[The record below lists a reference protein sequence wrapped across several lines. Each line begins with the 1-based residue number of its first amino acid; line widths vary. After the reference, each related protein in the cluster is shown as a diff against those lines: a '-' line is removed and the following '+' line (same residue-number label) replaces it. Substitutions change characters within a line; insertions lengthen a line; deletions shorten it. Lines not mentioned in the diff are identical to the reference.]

1 MISLSGIS
9 IHFGARTLFSGVSF
23 NIRGDDRIG
32 LTGLNGTGKSTL
44 LKVIAGDL
52 TPDTGMV
59 SRPRGYRIG
68 YLPQHLPVT
77 DTQSVFDEVA
87 SSLTE
92 LNELE
97 RLTETLTQ
105 ELERRDDYETE
116 EYMRLAERLAEV
128 TERYHLLD
136 GGRKELLIATM
147 LEGLGFRAEDLDKPT
162 GIFSGG
168 WRMRIELAKVLLSQP
183 DLLLLDEPTN
193 HLDIESIQWLEDY
206 FQSFRG
212 ALMLVSH
219 DRALLDHVTRRTL
232 ELENSV
238 ITDYPVP
245 YSRYVVM
252 KEERI
257 IQQEAAWRNQQRWI
271 EQTERF
277 IERFRYKATKA
288 VQVQSRIK
296 QLEKLERVAPVE
308 RDNRRVHLSFREVER
323 SGDIVIDLQDISKAF
338 GSNRVLEHID
348 LTVQRGEKI
357 AFVGRNGEGKTTL
370 ARIITGDLIDFTGHR
385 KVGAKVTMGYYAQNQ
400 ADRLDDRKTVL
411 EVVDEVAVGSVRSH
425 IRDLLGAFLF
435 SGEEVDKKVSVLSG
449 GERSRLALLQLL
461 IRPVNFLILDEPTN
475 HLDMRTKN
483 ILKEALRS
491 FEGTLLVVSH
501 DRAFLD
507 GLVDTL
513 YEVRGHKLTQHDGD
527 IYRFLEKKKLDTLA
541 DLERG
546 KNAGGNARRPAGE
559 KEGRENSLTYE
570 ERKKRRNRLR
580 NLQNKIARLEEEIH
594 TLEQR
599 VQRMEEMMAVPE
611 KYEGDFNTL
620 GQEYGAMKNQLE
632 KKVEEWSRLVE
643 ELEDQRM
650 NDEK

>member
-1 MISLSGIS
+1 MISVNDIS

-23 NIRGDDRIG
+23 NIREDDRIG

-44 LKVIAGDL
+44 LKILAGQL
-52 TPDTGMV
+52 TPDSGV
-59 SRPRGYRIG
+59 VGRPRGYRIG

-77 DTQSVFDEVA
+77 DTQSVFEEVA

-97 RLTETLTQ
+97 QQTEKLTR
-105 ELERRDDYETE
+105 ELERRDDYESDD
-116 EYMRLAERLAEV
+116 YLRLASRLAEV

-136 GGRKELLIATM
+136 GGRKDLFIARM
-147 LEGLGFRAEDLDKPT
+147 LEGLGFRPEEFDKPT
-162 GIFSGG
+162 GTFSGG

-212 ALMLVSH
+212 ALVLVSH

-245 YSRYVVM
+245 YSRYLVM
-252 KEERI
+252 KEERA
-257 IQQEAAWRNQQRWI
+257 IQQEAAYRNQQKWI

-296 QLEKLERVAPVE
+296 QLDKLERVAPVE

-323 SGDIVIDLQDISKAF
+323 SGDIVVEMKDISKAF

-348 LTVQRGEKI
+348 LTVERGEKI

-370 ARIITGDLIDFTGHR
+370 ARIITGDLTDFTGHR
-385 KVGAKVTMGYYAQNQ
+385 KVGAKVSMGYYAQDQ
-400 ADRLDDRKTVL
+400 ADRLDNEKTVFDTI
-411 EVVDEVAVGSVRSH
+411 DEVAVGSVRTH
-425 IRDLLGAFLF
+425 VRDLLGAFLF
-435 SGEEVDKKVSVLSG
+435 SGEEADKKVSVLSG

-483 ILKEALRS
+483 ILKESLRN
-491 FEGTLLVVSH
+491 FEGTLIVVSH
-501 DRAFLD
+501 DRDFLD
-507 GLVDTL
+507 GLVETL
-513 YEVRGHKLTQHDGD
+513 YEVRGHKLKQHDGD
-527 IYRFLEKKKLDTLA
+527 IYRFLEKKKMESLT
-541 DLERG
+541 DLERRG
-546 KNAGGNARRPAGE
+546 SAGGGVRRPQGTATQAGE
-559 KEGRENSLTYE
+559 ETLTYE
-570 ERKKRRNRLR
+570 ERKRRRNRLR
-580 NLQNKIARLEEEIH
+580 SLQNKIERLEEEIH
-594 TLEQR
+594 SMEQ
-599 VQRMEEMMAVPE
+599 QIEEMEKMMTAPE
-611 KYEGDFNTL
+611 SYKGDFDTL
-620 GQEYGAMKNQLE
+620 GVEYGKMKKELE
-632 KKVEEWSRLVE
+632 KKTEEWERLVE
-643 ELEDQRM
+643 EIGTM
-650 NDEK
+650 KDER